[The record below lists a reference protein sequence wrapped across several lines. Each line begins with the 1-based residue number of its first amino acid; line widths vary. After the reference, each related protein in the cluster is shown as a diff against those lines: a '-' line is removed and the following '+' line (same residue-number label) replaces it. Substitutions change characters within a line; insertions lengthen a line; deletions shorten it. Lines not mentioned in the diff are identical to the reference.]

1 MNANTTPNLSEFI
14 TFKPQKFNDTYEVT
28 LAFNEQLIA
37 TYSMSVKFMGYKK
50 KLSVIEL
57 NRTKEIINA
66 AATVQNNATELA
78 KKCGE
83 ILYPV
88 ELLAD
93 EQANIVGIN
102 NHKIIIDR
110 WLYNSPALFAY
121 FPEEVAEN
129 YLKQTAQI
137 IQEPNAL
144 LAVLQRDFFVT
155 AYFTPFIRYINTAI
169 LTRKFYLPIPV
180 TIQIEQVAT
189 KIENDPDCYMVTA
202 TGKAVQSAEIEFS
215 INANYTLNKHTNNL
229 AYATFS
235 VQTINDNNL
244 SKTMVQIELKN

>member
-37 TYSMSVKFMGYKK
+37 TYNMSVKFIGYKK

-57 NRTKEIINA
+57 NRTNEIINES
-66 AATVQNNATELA
+66 ATVQNNATELA

-102 NHKIIIDR
+102 NYKIIIDR
-110 WLYNSPALFAY
+110 WLKNSPALFAY
-121 FPEEVAEN
+121 FPGEVAEI

-137 IQEPNAL
+137 IHDHNAL
-144 LAVLQRDFFVT
+144 FAVLQRDHFV
-155 AYFTPFIRYINTAI
+155 AAFFTPFIRYINTAI
-169 LTRKFYLPIPV
+169 LTRLFYLPVPV
-180 TIQIEQVAT
+180 TIHIQQVVS
-189 KIENDPDCYMVTA
+189 KIENDPDCYQIIA
-202 TGKAVQSAEIEFS
+202 TGNAVQSAEIEFS
-215 INANYTLNKHTNNL
+215 FNGNYRLNKHTHNL
-229 AYATFS
+229 ESTNFS
-235 VQTINDNNL
+235 VQEINHLNVTQTI
-244 SKTMVQIELKN
+244 VQIKLKN